1 MDTGYMYF
9 DYGDSFD
16 TYDVLADSDNEDS
29 TFFVG
34 DTAMTVLLQ
43 LDCGSDVDWSVAMD
57 T

>member
-1 MDTGYMYF
+1 MYF
-9 DYGDSFD
+9 DYGYGFD